1 MLELSPSTK
10 VTLCQCKY
18 NYYSVSVRE
27 WQKDTAKA
35 LMGISWVLI
44 VIKLTEIYSIG
55 PTIEKEY
62 YKNCVSK
69 LATSSPTHKENWSI
83 ILK

>member
-35 LMGISWVLI
+35 LMDICWAFI
-44 VIKLTEIYSIG
+44 VIKHTKFSRID
-55 PTIEKEY
+55 PTIEKKCYE
-62 YKNCVSK
+62 NGVLK
-69 LATSSPTHKENWSI
+69 LATSSPTHNENWSI